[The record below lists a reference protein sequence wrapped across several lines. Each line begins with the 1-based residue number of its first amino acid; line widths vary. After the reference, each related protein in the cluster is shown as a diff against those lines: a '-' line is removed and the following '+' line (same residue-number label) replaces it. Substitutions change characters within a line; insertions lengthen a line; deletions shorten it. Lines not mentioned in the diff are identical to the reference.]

1 MKKTGKRRANSPFR
15 QFYLAGIHVNTDKLR
30 QLDCWLALAPDI
42 ASKSD
47 ATNSWSHAADHAH
60 FEHPRNRITDV
71 SVNTV
76 YLLGRTGV
84 LKDFD
89 QLAPTGRILLFSGTR
104 GHRSAKS
111 IRWGR
116 VKQRGRLGSPARK
129 SNKNLV
135 PSLSFPHRPS
145 CPSPFLSKKKSSH
158 GLQNRWYALSFVLDD
173 LLSLITVPRLQMSPL
188 LPLGARKS
196 KSPNMRC
203 QVSCT

>member
-1 MKKTGKRRANSPFR
+1 MKKTGKRRADSPFR

-84 LKDFD
+84 LKDFN

-116 VKQRGRLGSPARK
+116 VKQRDLGLPLENRIKTSSHLSLFPTALLVLLPSSQR
-129 SNKNLV
+129 KNLV
-135 PSLSFPHRPS
+135 MVYKIAGTRYPS
-145 CPSPFLSKKKSSH
+145 C
-158 GLQNRWYALSFVLDD
+158 WMIY
-173 LLSLITVPRLQMSPL
+173 SL
-188 LPLGARKS
+188 
-196 KSPNMRC
+196 
-203 QVSCT
+203 